1 MNATY
6 THHMSSARQH
16 EARALEHCMRAI
28 AANHAGCDN
37 ATRDAAQ
44 RAARAFE
51 DAIEQTFAAV
61 RGMTARQRNTMRDT
75 VDGARFRIYRNH
87 YNVSQFANG
96 CTSYPVSLPI

>member
-6 THHMSSARQH
+6 THHMSIARQH
-16 EARALEHCMRAI
+16 EARALGYCMRAV
-28 AANHAGCDN
+28 AMNYSGDDK

-61 RGMTARQRNTMRDT
+61 RGMTTRQRNTMRDT
-75 VDGARFRIYRNH
+75 VDNARFRIYRNH

-96 CTSYPVSLPI
+96 CTSYPVSLPV